1 MVRFA
6 ERAYSNKDLAP
17 NASGDGRIAE
27 LLAFR
32 SHP

>member
-6 ERAYSNKDLAP
+6 ERAYSNKDLA

-32 SHP
+32 SRP